1 MNNFLKE
8 IPLAW
13 RTAIVILILALLVV
27 LAFGLG
33 LRWDRAI
40 GMFPEFCSTMKT
52 LAGIAA
58 LKSGLEHGAKAFG
71 KPALAGQ
78 PEVKP

>member
-40 GMFPEFCSTMKT
+40 GMFPEFC
-52 LAGIAA
+52 
-58 LKSGLEHGAKAFG
+58 
-71 KPALAGQ
+71 
-78 PEVKP
+78 

>member
-1 MNNFLKE
+1 VTKILKE

-13 RTAIVILILALLVV
+13 RTAIVILILAQLVV

-33 LRWDRAI
+33 LRWDRAVA
-40 GMFPEFCSTMKT
+40 MFPEFCSTMKV

-58 LKSGLEHGAKAFG
+58 AKSGFEHASKAFG
-71 KPALAGQ
+71 KPAAPAGA
-78 PEVKP
+78 P